1 MVFFV
6 NFTVRNLTFNI
17 TITDSKMSYL
27 QIRNFDK
34 HHENPFIE
42 NTVQNFSTKTKR
54 LIVGDPTRVIMA
66 RDTGEITGQVA
77 FINYIEVDD
86 EKFVKM
92 FTSEIKSLFNLSS
105 AGIRVFGYVM
115 NILRPNQD
123 KIIIRTK
130 ECCKYAGYSSETPV
144 RAGIG
149 DLIKNGFLA
158 RTEYT
163 EEYYINPM
171 LFFNG
176 NRVTFVKEYIRKNH
190 QEEGRIGLL
199 EEGDERLA
207 VEEDKKRSLNTEEIK
222 EQKRRAAVLLGKTE
236 EELGEWLK
244 IRKEDK

>member
-1 MVFFV
+1 MLDVMIFFV
-6 NFTVRNLTFNI
+6 NFIVRKLTFNI
-17 TITDSKMSYL
+17 TIRYSKMSYL

-42 NTVQNFSTKTKR
+42 DTVQNFSTTSKK
-54 LIVGDPTRVIMA
+54 LIVGDPNRVIVS
-66 RDTGEITGQVA
+66 RDTGEVTGQVA
-77 FINYIEVDD
+77 FINYIEVDE

-115 NILRPNQD
+115 SILRPNQD

-130 ECCKYAGYSSETPV
+130 ECCKYVGYSSETPV

-176 NRVTFVKEYIRKNH
+176 NRVTFVKEYIKKNH
-190 QEEGRIGLL
+190 QEEGKVGLL
-199 EEGDERLA
+199 EEGNKRLE
-207 VEEDKKRSLNTEEIK
+207 VQENGNLNPEEEK
-222 EQKRRAAVLLGKTE
+222 KRRAALLLGKTE
-236 EELGEWLK
+236 EELEKWLK
-244 IRKEDK
+244 QGK

>member
-1 MVFFV
+1 
-6 NFTVRNLTFNI
+6 
-17 TITDSKMSYL
+17 MSYL

-42 NTVQNFSTKTKR
+42 NTVQNFSTTSKK
-54 LIVGDPTRVIMA
+54 LIVGDPNRVIIS

-86 EKFVKM
+86 EKFIKM
-92 FTSEIKSLFNLSS
+92 FTSEIKSLFSLSS

-115 NILRPNQD
+115 NILKPNQD
-123 KIIIRTK
+123 KVIIRTK

-176 NRVTFVKEYIRKNH
+176 NRVSFVRQYIKKNH
-190 QEEGRIGLL
+190 QEGKTALLGESKEVQVEGN
-199 EEGDERLA
+199 E
-207 VEEDKKRSLNTEEIK
+207 NK
-222 EQKRRAAVLLGKTE
+222 EKKRRAAVLLGKTAN
-236 EELGEWLK
+236 ELDKWV
-244 IRKEDK
+244 EDKNGK